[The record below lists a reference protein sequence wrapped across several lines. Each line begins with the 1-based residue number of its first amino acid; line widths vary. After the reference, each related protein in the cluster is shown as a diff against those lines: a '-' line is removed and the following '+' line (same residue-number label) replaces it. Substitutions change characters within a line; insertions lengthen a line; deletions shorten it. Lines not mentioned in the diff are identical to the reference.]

1 MANNNV
7 DDDGV
12 STDVIGN
19 FNDDDDDDDDLGEKV
34 YAETRTA
41 LEILRCPISS
51 PCFICTPAIVLP
63 LSEMGKWLCAFSTQP
78 QDVILG

>member
-19 FNDDDDDDDDLGEKV
+19 FNDDDDDDDLGEKV

-51 PCFICTPAIVLP
+51 PCFICTPATPTLTLRDGEVA
-63 LSEMGKWLCAFSTQP
+63 LC
-78 QDVILG
+78 L